1 MRIRGSIYLA
11 IKLSSKNVE
20 NYKTQMNLPLLEN
33 QKGLA
38 GKKVLLRLDLNVP
51 IRDGKVADDFRI
63 RKILPTLEFLHDAG
77 ARTIILSHLEGKGG
91 DSLLPVWQELR
102 KIFLVSFSAN
112 FDELAKNVS
121 GMENGGFAFFEN
133 LRTNAGEKANDE
145 NFAKKLASFGE
156 MFVNEAFAVSHR
168 AHASI
173 VGLPKFLPSFTGP
186 LFAEEVRK
194 LSGALRPAR
203 PALFILGG
211 AKFETKL
218 PLMKK
223 FIRLYDSVFVGGAL
237 ANDFLKAQGFDIGD
251 SLVSKTPLD
260 LDSLIKTNLY
270 LPVDTITTGRKK
282 IVDAGP
288 KTLEVLRRLVG
299 QAQFILWNGP
309 LGEYEVGFADGT
321 KNLATM
327 IAQSHAQSV
336 VGGGDTVAA
345 ITALGL
351 ENKFGFVS
359 TAGGAMLDFL
369 ANETL
374 PGIEALLNQ
383 QPQV

>member
-1 MRIRGSIYLA
+1 
-11 IKLSSKNVE
+11 
-20 NYKTQMNLPLLEN
+20 MNLPLLEN

-51 IRDGKVADDFRI
+51 IKDDQVVDDFRI
-63 RKILPTLEFLHDAG
+63 RKILPTLEWLHNTG

-91 DSLLPVWQELR
+91 DSLRPVWQELR
-102 KIFLVSFSAN
+102 KKFLISFSAN
-112 FDELAKNVS
+112 FSELAKNVS
-121 GMENGGFAFFEN
+121 ELENGGFTFFEN
-133 LRTNAGEKANDE
+133 LRVDAGEKANDE

-156 MFVNEAFAVSHR
+156 IFVNEAFAVSHR

-173 VGLPKFLPSFTGP
+173 VGLPKLLPSFAGP
-186 LFAEEVRK
+186 LFAEEVAR
-194 LSGALRPAR
+194 LSGALKPAR

-218 PLMKK
+218 PLLKK
-223 FIRLYDSVFVGGAL
+223 FIGLYDLVFVGGAL
-237 ANDFLKAQGFDIGD
+237 ANDFLKAQGFDVGN

-260 LDSLIKTNLY
+260 LSSLVKANLH
-270 LPVDTITTGRKK
+270 LPTDTITERKR

-288 KTLEVLRRLVG
+288 KTLELLRKLVA

-309 LGEYEVGFADGT
+309 LGEYEVGFDAGT
-321 KNLATM
+321 KNLAAI
-327 IAQSHAQSV
+327 IAQSQVESV
-336 VGGGDTVAA
+336 VGGGATVAA

-351 ENKFGFVS
+351 ENKFSFVS
-359 TAGGAMLDFL
+359 TGGGAMLDFL

-374 PGIEALLNQ
+374 PGIQSLLINKGLRFFGQ
-383 QPQV
+383 SAV

>member
-1 MRIRGSIYLA
+1 
-11 IKLSSKNVE
+11 
-20 NYKTQMNLPLLEN
+20 MNLPLLEN
-33 QKGLA
+33 QKNLT
-38 GKKVLLRLDLNVP
+38 GKRTLLRLDLNVP
-51 IRDGKVADDFRI
+51 IKDDKVVDDFRI
-63 RKILPTLEFLHDAG
+63 RKILPTLELLHSAG
-77 ARTIILSHLEGKGG
+77 AKTIILSHLEGKGG
-91 DSLLPVWQELR
+91 DSLRPIWQELI
-102 KIFLVSFSAN
+102 KKYTISFSAN
-112 FDELAKNVS
+112 FSQLSKNFTEL
-121 GMENGGFAFFEN
+121 ENGGFTLLEN
-133 LRTNAGEKANDE
+133 LRADPGEKANDE

-156 MFVNEAFAVSHR
+156 IFVNEAFAVSHR

-173 VGLPKFLPSFTGP
+173 VGLPKLLPGLVGP
-186 LFAEEVRK
+186 LFAEELAR
-194 LSGALRPAR
+194 LSAALKPHH

-211 AKFETKL
+211 AKFETKF
-218 PLMKK
+218 PLLKK

-237 ANDFLKAQGFDIGD
+237 ANDFFQAQGFDVGN

-260 LDSLIKTNLY
+260 LGSLTTPNLY
-270 LPVDTITTGRKK
+270 LPNDAIVRSNITIATKSLDNVSQDEK
-282 IVDAGP
+282 IVDVGP
-288 KTLEVLRRLVG
+288 KTMEILRKLIA

-309 LGEYEVGFADGT
+309 LGEYEAGFSDGT

-327 IAQSHAQSV
+327 IAQSQAKSV

-351 ENKFGFVS
+351 ENKFSFVS

-383 QPQV
+383 QISK

>member
-1 MRIRGSIYLA
+1 
-11 IKLSSKNVE
+11 
-20 NYKTQMNLPLLEN
+20 MNLPLLEN
-33 QKGLA
+33 QKNLA
-38 GKKVLLRLDLNVP
+38 GKRTLLRLDLNVP
-51 IRDGKVADDFRI
+51 VREGRVADDFRV
-63 RKILPTLEFLHDAG
+63 RKILPTLEFLHKAG

-91 DSLLPVWQELR
+91 DSLRPVWRELI
-102 KIFLVSFSAN
+102 KKYTISFAGN
-112 FDELAKNVS
+112 FDELAKNT
-121 GMENGGFAFFEN
+121 GELENGGFTLFEN
-133 LRTNAGEKANDE
+133 LRADPGEKANDE

-156 MFVNEAFAVSHR
+156 IFVNDAFAVSHR

-173 VGLPKFLPSFTGP
+173 VGLPKLLPGLAGP
-186 LFAEEVRK
+186 LFAEELAR
-194 LSGALRPAR
+194 LSGALKPHH

-211 AKFETKL
+211 AKFETKF
-218 PLMKK
+218 PLLKK

-237 ANDFLKAQGFDIGD
+237 ANDFFQAQGFNIGS

-260 LDSLIKTNLY
+260 LGSLTTLNLH
-270 LPVDTITTGRKK
+270 LPNDAIIRSNITITTKSLDNVSQGEK

-288 KTLEVLRRLVG
+288 KTLENLRQLISQSR
-299 QAQFILWNGP
+299 FILWNGP
-309 LGEYEVGFADGT
+309 LGEYETGFDNGT

-327 IAQSHAQSV
+327 IVQSGVESV

-351 ENKFGFVS
+351 ENKFSFVS

-383 QPQV
+383 QISK